1 MNLLIVLAQVSITP
15 NPEGIP
21 GQGALQK
28 LLNVAAWGGLG
39 LCGITTVVGAATLGV
54 GHLTNN
60 FSAGNAGRR
69 IIGGGLAGAGLIGLS
84 AGLIN
89 WASALGS

>member
-1 MNLLIVLAQVSITP
+1 MTLLILLAQVNISP

-39 LCGITTVVGAATLGV
+39 LCGIVTVVGAAMLGV

-60 FSAGNAGRR
+60 FSAGNSGRK
-69 IIGGGLAGAGLIGLS
+69 ILGGGLAGAALIGLS
-84 AGLIN
+84 AGLVN
-89 WASALGS
+89 WASALGR